1 VDPQRARELLEAE
14 RERLR
19 ELLQSTYDESSDDRA
34 GASELGDMFDPAES
48 LTAEEQADAIA
59 LGLRQRLA
67 TVERA
72 ERRLDDGTYGFSVR
86 SGEPIPDDRL
96 EADPAAELTVE
107 EASER

>member
-1 VDPQRARELLEAE
+1 M
-14 RERLR
+14 R
-19 ELLQSTYDESSDDRA
+19 ELLQSTTDASASDRA
-34 GASELGDMFDPAES
+34 GAGELGDMFDPAES

-72 ERRLDDGTYGFSVR
+72 EQRLSDGTYGFSVR
-86 SGEPIPDDRL
+86 SGQPIPDERL

-107 EASER
+107 EARER